1 MIFEKLKYNPVNI
14 LPNSGEIKS
23 ISPSNI
29 ALVKYWG
36 KKPIQIPTNPSI
48 SFTLKNCHSQTSISF
63 KKSSSFTFDFK
74 IDGKSDKSFIPKI
87 ESFFNRIKNF
97 TPFLFEYQIQ
107 IISENTFPHSSGI
120 ASSASGFSALALA
133 ITQLEQKITGFSN
146 EDKYLKASYLSRLGS
161 GSASRSLYGPCAIWG
176 YHKDVIN
183 SNDEFAIE
191 YQNIHSN
198 FKNYQDT
205 ILLIDKGIKKVS
217 SSTGHNL
224 MHNHPFSKER
234 FSQANK
240 NLNETISVLEKGDLE
255 KFISVTESEALTL
268 HAMMMTS
275 NPYFILMKEGTLS
288 VIEKVWEFRKSSDIP
303 LCFTLD
309 AGANVHLLYPDNYKQ
324 TVLNFIDNELI
335 VYCENQQYICD
346 EVGSGAKIINE
357 NYA

>member
-87 ESFFNRIKNF
+87 ASFFNRIKNF

-205 ILLIDKGIKKVS
+205 ILLIEKGVKKVS

-240 NLNETISVLEKGDLE
+240 NLNETISILEKGDLE

-288 VIEKVWEFRKSSDIP
+288 VIEKVWEFRKSSDVP

>member
-1 MIFEKLKYNPVNI
+1 MIYDKLKYQPNNI
-14 LPNSGEIKS
+14 LPNSGEIIS

-48 SFTLKNCHSQTSISF
+48 SFTLKKCHTKTSISF
-63 KKSSSFTFDFK
+63 KKSNSFSFDFK
-74 IDGKSDKSFIPKI
+74 IDGKSENSFIQKI
-87 ESFFNRIKNF
+87 ESFFARIKDL
-97 TPFLFEYQIQ
+97 TPYLFEYQIQ
-107 IISENTFPHSSGI
+107 IKTNNTFPHSSGI
-120 ASSASGFSALALA
+120 ASSASGFSALSLA
-133 ITQLEQKITGFSN
+133 ITQLEQKISGISN

-176 YHKDVIN
+176 HHKDIIN
-183 SNDEFAIE
+183 SHNEFAIE

-205 ILLIDKGIKKVS
+205 ILLIDKGVKKVS
-217 SSTGHNL
+217 SSVGHNL

-234 FSQANK
+234 FNQANK
-240 NLNETISVLEKGDLE
+240 NLKETISILEKGDLK

-288 VIEKVWEFRKSSDIP
+288 VIEKVWEFRESSDIP
-303 LCFTLD
+303 LSFTLD
-309 AGANVHLLYPDNYKQ
+309 AGANVHLLYPEKYKQ
-324 TVLNFIDNELI
+324 IVLNFIERELI

-346 EVGSGAKIINE
+346 EVGNGANIIKE

>member
-1 MIFEKLKYNPVNI
+1 MIYDKLKYQPNNI
-14 LPNSGEIKS
+14 LPNSGEIIS

-48 SFTLKNCHSQTSISF
+48 SFTLKKCHTKTSISF
-63 KKSSSFTFDFK
+63 KKSNSFSFDFK
-74 IDGKSDKSFIPKI
+74 IDGKSENSFIQKI
-87 ESFFNRIKNF
+87 ESFFARIKDL
-97 TPFLFEYQIQ
+97 TPYLFEYQIQ
-107 IISENTFPHSSGI
+107 IKTNNTFPHSSGI
-120 ASSASGFSALALA
+120 ASSASGFSALSLA
-133 ITQLEQKITGFSN
+133 ITQLEQKISGISN

-176 YHKDVIN
+176 HHKDITN
-183 SNDEFAIE
+183 SHNEFAIE

-205 ILLIDKGIKKVS
+205 ILLIDKGVKKVS
-217 SSTGHNL
+217 SSFGHNL

-234 FSQANK
+234 FNQANK
-240 NLNETISVLEKGDLE
+240 NLKETISILEKGDLK

-288 VIEKVWEFRKSSDIP
+288 VIEKVWEFRESSDIP
-303 LCFTLD
+303 LSFTLD
-309 AGANVHLLYPDNYKQ
+309 AGANVHLLYPEKYKQ
-324 TVLNFIDNELI
+324 IVLNFIERELI

-346 EVGSGAKIINE
+346 EVGNGANIIKE

>member
-133 ITQLEQKITGFSN
+133 ITQLEQKITGFSD

-205 ILLIDKGIKKVS
+205 ILLIDKGVKKVS
-217 SSTGHNL
+217 SSIGHNL

-234 FSQANK
+234 FSQANN
-240 NLNETISVLEKGDLE
+240 NLNETISILEKGDLE
-255 KFISVTESEALTL
+255 KFVSVTESEALTL

-288 VIEKVWEFRKSSDIP
+288 VIEKVWEFRKSSDVP

>member
-1 MIFEKLKYNPVNI
+1 MIFEKLKYDPVNI

-74 IDGKSDKSFIPKI
+74 LDGKSDKSFIPKI
-87 ESFFNRIKNF
+87 ESFFNRIKNL

-133 ITQLEQKITGFSN
+133 ITQLEQKITGFSD

-205 ILLIDKGIKKVS
+205 ILLIDKGVKKVS

-240 NLNETISVLEKGDLE
+240 NLNETISILEKGDLE

-303 LCFTLD
+303 ICFTLD
-309 AGANVHLLYPDNYKQ
+309 AGANVHLLYPENYKQ

>member
-1 MIFEKLKYNPVNI
+1 M
-14 LPNSGEIKS
+14 
-23 ISPSNI
+23 
-29 ALVKYWG
+29 
-36 KKPIQIPTNPSI
+36 
-48 SFTLKNCHSQTSISF
+48 
-63 KKSSSFTFDFK
+63 
-74 IDGKSDKSFIPKI
+74 
-87 ESFFNRIKNF
+87 
-97 TPFLFEYQIQ
+97 
-107 IISENTFPHSSGI
+107 
-120 ASSASGFSALALA
+120 ALA
-133 ITQLEQKITGFSN
+133 ITQLEQKITGFSD

-205 ILLIDKGIKKVS
+205 ILLIDKGVKKVS

-240 NLNETISVLEKGDLE
+240 NLNETISILEKGDLE

-288 VIEKVWEFRKSSDIP
+288 VIEKVWEFRKSSDVP

>member
-205 ILLIDKGIKKVS
+205 ILLIDKGVKKVS
-217 SSTGHNL
+217 SSIGHNL

-234 FSQANK
+234 FSQANN
-240 NLNETISVLEKGDLE
+240 NLNETISILEKGDLE
-255 KFISVTESEALTL
+255 KFVSVTESEALTL

-288 VIEKVWEFRKSSDIP
+288 VIEKVWEFRKSSDVP

-309 AGANVHLLYPDNYKQ
+309 AGANVHLLYPDNYKK